1 MSSLTPEVRVDKN
14 GRAVT
19 KHVRTEKKQSGGFL
33 ARIMPTLNGSAGK
46 QKDSDLAVLNEE
58 IKHAISSGASPKSNE
73 ELLIK
78 IIKGYSPR
86 TVASIKD
93 AFSGT
98 GQLVDFVERTY
109 MQSQSDTRTSARF
122 KDLLVYKEFHAAS
135 ILDSV
140 RDSIGVYNLDEI
152 PEGTDEYI
160 TAKAVLEVA
169 VKACSTQSSEYD
181 ERAEAAR
188 AKGFPRSEAHD
199 IALKEMK
206 RDGSDAFMTP
216 ELAQMIS
223 EIPERASDIAYY
235 LLDKESST
243 TRVDLELLRMYLNS
257 DTPAIADG
265 ML

>member
-1 MSSLTPEVRVDKN
+1 MSNLTPEVRLDKN

-19 KHVRTEKKQSGGFL
+19 KHVRAEKKRSGGFL
-33 ARIMPTLNGSAGK
+33 ARIIPTLNGSAGK
-46 QKDSDLAVLNEE
+46 QKDSDLAILNEE
-58 IKHAISSGASPKSNE
+58 IKLAISSGASPKSNE
-73 ELLIK
+73 DLLIK
-78 IIKGYSPR
+78 IIKGYSPT

-98 GQLVDFVERTY
+98 GHLVDFIERTF
-109 MQSQSDTRTSARF
+109 MQSQSDTRTAARF
-122 KDLLVYKEFHAAS
+122 KDLLVYKEFHFTS

-169 VKACSTQSSEYD
+169 VKASSTRSNEYD

-188 AKGFPRSEAHD
+188 AKGFPRSEAHE

-216 ELAQMIS
+216 ALAQIIS
-223 EIPERASDIAYY
+223 EMPERASDIANY